1 MVDDDRELC
10 AMIVRYLSEEGF
22 RVEAVHSGGDS
33 LHAMAA
39 RHFDLVILDVM
50 LPEMSG
56 QEVLRRLRSSSSP
69 NHMLPVVML
78 TARGEEV
85 DRVVGLETGAD
96 DYIPKP
102 CSLRELAARI
112 RAVLRRVNAWP
123 TEDSTPKRLHRGRF
137 DADLAQRLIS
147 YDGRVLDL
155 TGTEYSVL
163 LCLIQAAGQA
173 VNKSILAKAALGRDY
188 DPSDRSIDMHVANL
202 RKKLRQHRIV
212 DAHIKTLRGTGYW
225 LVLDSGP

>member
-10 AMIVRYLSEEGF
+10 AMIVRYLSEEGY
-22 RVEAVHSGGDS
+22 RVEAVHNGGDS

-69 NHMLPVVML
+69 NQLLPVVML

-85 DRVVGLETGAD
+85 DRIVGLETGAD

-112 RAVLRRVNAWP
+112 RAVLRRVNAAP
-123 TEDSTPKRLHRGRF
+123 ARASTPKHFNRGKF
-137 DADLAQRLIS
+137 DIDLARRAIS
-147 YDGRVLDL
+147 YDGQGLDL
-155 TGTEYSVL
+155 TGTEFSVL
-163 LCLIQAAGQA
+163 LCLIRADGET
-173 VNKSILAKAALGRDY
+173 VSKSTLAKAALGRDY

-202 RKKLRQHRIV
+202 RKKLRRSCIV
-212 DAHIKTLRGTGYW
+212 EAQINTLRGTGYW
-225 LVLDSGP
+225 LVSEAVS